1 MAFLLQLNLDKGM
14 FNERLNDGS
23 LEINPDEWLQHGAE
37 HEDDTSNAL
46 GIPDRSNFHFHNPLK
61 EWSEAGLSDVHF
73 GASGSSILWAQNSLL
88 QAAISNDEK
97 KARTWH
103 VAREYYYKGLI
114 EFTNME
120 LREAYFAELFKTLG
134 HQVHLIQDMAVPD
147 HVRNDT
153 HVLNSFPSWAGY
165 NKKMN
170 SFRCI
175 EGWADYNTC
184 KGGKIETIASGT
196 AQTPLIDFS
205 TPADPECPVPV
216 AWLSDTKQYKISQT
230 PSAGLDQGLA
240 EYTNANFF
248 SEDTIFTE
256 EYEHDHKH
264 WFPHPSKSETNVMSM
279 NMPREVTA
287 EDSKKDW
294 IKSVNKKIGGE
305 NLSNLVFAGYY
316 ENRVDKETYDYKF
329 AFFLSDICHEEYASK
344 LIPRGVGYS
353 AALLDYFFRGE
364 IEVNLPVSN
373 PGIQPPQIEGIYSLC
388 TDPAIGFNK
397 MSLMVKNITSNSE
410 EMTNGKV
417 TLVVSYRTCNGNP
430 YVPTPPF
437 PEEDRKFIS
446 VDYQGEVSIP
456 RDNPL
461 RINFDFSTNPL
472 PFNAVDVTLTVLFKG
487 NLGAELTNAVA
498 IGFRDIG
505 EPSPID
511 LFNNTD
517 LVCHDGTYVNYDD
530 PNLIQQVDL
539 NHNGVIDCAQGE
551 KNVIPAKITPKYI
564 SFNGQAASLT
574 NYYYKFPEADPI
586 IIQPGQTYRLYFL
599 GDDNPAVTNISV
611 SVNAA
616 NINNSSIPTDGACS
630 ASFDSDPFPVNSY
643 FNKLIWM
650 SGPNQYNHSRGGIGT
665 YRGIYYFNLLYFD
678 NISVPDNSSC
688 SMDSAGSSQTQS
700 TFTNDQNLQRTQLP
714 KIIQKS
720 KKRTIR

>member
-1 MAFLLQLNLDKGM
+1 MTFLLQLNLDKGM
-14 FNERLNDGS
+14 LNERLSDGNAVNNS
-23 LEINPDEWLQHGAE
+23 DEWMQYGAE
-37 HEDDTSNAL
+37 HEDDSNL
-46 GIPDRSNFHFHNPLK
+46 PLIPDRSNFHFHNPLK
-61 EWSEAGLSDVHF
+61 EWSDAGLTDTHF
-73 GASGSSILWAQNSLL
+73 GTSGSSVWWAQNSLL
-88 QAAISNDEK
+88 QAFISNDEK
-97 KARTWH
+97 KAHTWY
-103 VAREYYYKGLI
+103 VAREYFYKALI
-114 EFTNME
+114 EFVDMD
-120 LREAYFAELFKTLG
+120 LRKIYFAELFKTLG

-147 HVRNDT
+147 HVRNDS
-153 HVLNSFPSWAGY
+153 HWEKDVLGE
-165 NKKMN
+165 KKYG

-175 EGWADYNTC
+175 ESWADYNTR
-184 KGGKIETIASGT
+184 KSGKIETIASGT
-196 AQTPLIDFS
+196 AQTPLIGFS
-205 TPADPECPVPV
+205 TPADPECPVSI

-230 PSAGLDQGLA
+230 PTAGLDQGLA

-264 WFPHPSKSETNVMSM
+264 WFPHPSKSETNVMSL

-305 NLSNLVFAGYY
+305 NLDNLVFAGYY

-329 AFFLSDICHEEYASK
+329 TFFLSDICHEEYATK
-344 LIPRGVGYS
+344 LIPRAVGYS
-353 AALLDYFFRGE
+353 ASLLDYFFRGE

-397 MSLMVKNITSNSE
+397 ISLMVKNITSNSE
-410 EMTNGKV
+410 EMTSGKV

-430 YVPTPPF
+430 HVPTPPF
-437 PEEDRKFIS
+437 PEEDRKFIL

-461 RINFDFSTNPL
+461 RINFDLSANPL
-472 PFNAVDVTLTVLFKG
+472 PFNAVDVTLAVIFKG

-498 IGFRDIG
+498 VGFKDIG

-564 SFNGQAASLT
+564 SFNGQAASMT
-574 NYYYKFPEADPI
+574 NYYYKFPEAAPI
-586 IIQPGQTYRLYFL
+586 TIQPGQTYRLYFL
-599 GDDNPAVTNISV
+599 GDDNPALTNISV

-616 NINNSSIPTDGACS
+616 SISNSSIPTDGACS
-630 ASFDSDPFPVNSY
+630 VSYDSDPFEVNSY
-643 FNKLIWM
+643 FNKLSWV
-650 SGPNQYNHSRGGIGT
+650 SVQNQYKHSHGGIGT
-665 YRGIYYFNLLYFD
+665 YRGIYYFNLVRFD
-678 NISVPDNSSC
+678 NISVPENSSC
-688 SMDSAGSSQTQS
+688 SSNSANSFQTES
-700 TFTNDQNLQRTQLP
+700 TFTDDQNLPKTQLP

-720 KKRTIR
+720 KNRNIR